1 MTTTISPTLDAVQA
15 AIATVIEKQPWYRR
29 FANTVNASLGGVA
42 GALATLAAAY
52 AVTGRADSTAVL
64 VGAAATIAAGIAAR
78 LTKNGVTPSTG
89 ATISAVVAAQTA
101 PVDVAAAVRDAVRA
115 ELDARDT
122 APGGEHAE

>member
-1 MTTTISPTLDAVQA
+1 MTTTINPTLDAVQT
-15 AIATVIEKQPWYRR
+15 AIATAIEAQPWYRR

-52 AVTGRADSTAVL
+52 AATGRADSTAVL

-89 ATISAVVAAQTA
+89 ATISAAVAAQTA

>member
-1 MTTTISPTLDAVQA
+1 MTTINPTLDAVQT

-101 PVDVAAAVRDAVRA
+101 PVDVTVAVRDAVRA
-115 ELDARDT
+115 ELDARDA

>member
-1 MTTTISPTLDAVQA
+1 MTTTINPTLDAVQT
-15 AIATVIEKQPWYRR
+15 AIATAIEAQPWYRR

-52 AVTGRADSTAVL
+52 AATGRADSTAVL

-115 ELDARDT
+115 ELDARNT
-122 APGGEHAE
+122 APGGEHVE

>member
-1 MTTTISPTLDAVQA
+1 MTTINPTLDAVQT
-15 AIATVIEKQPWYRR
+15 AIATAIEAQPWYRR

-52 AVTGRADSTAVL
+52 AATGRADSTAVL
-64 VGAAATIAAGIAAR
+64 VGAAAAIAAGIAAR

-89 ATISAVVAAQTA
+89 EAITAVVADQTA
-101 PVDVAAAVRDAVRA
+101 PIDVTAAVRDAVRA

>member
-1 MTTTISPTLDAVQA
+1 MTATINPTLDAVQA

-101 PVDVAAAVRDAVRA
+101 PVDVTVAVRDAVRA

>member
-1 MTTTISPTLDAVQA
+1 MTTINPTLDAVQT
-15 AIATVIEKQPWYRR
+15 AIATAIEAQPWYRR

-52 AVTGRADSTAVL
+52 AATGRADSTAVL
-64 VGAAATIAAGIAAR
+64 VGAAAAITAGIAAR

-101 PVDVAAAVRDAVRA
+101 PVDVTVAVRDAVRA
-115 ELDARDT
+115 ELDARDA

>member
-1 MTTTISPTLDAVQA
+1 MTTTINPTLDTVQA
-15 AIATVIEKQPWYRR
+15 AIATAIEAQPWYRR

-52 AVTGRADSTAVL
+52 AATGRADSTAVL
-64 VGAAATIAAGIAAR
+64 VGAAAAIAAGIAAR

-89 ATISAVVAAQTA
+89 ETITTAVAAQTT
-101 PVDVAAAVRDAVRA
+101 PVDVTVAVRDAVRA

>member
-1 MTTTISPTLDAVQA
+1 MTTTINPTLDAVQT
-15 AIATVIEKQPWYRR
+15 AIATAIEAQPWYRR
-29 FANTVNASLGGVA
+29 FANTVNASLGGAA

-52 AVTGRADSTAVL
+52 AATGRADSTAVL
-64 VGAAATIAAGIAAR
+64 VGAAAAIAAGIAAR

-101 PVDVAAAVRDAVRA
+101 PVDVTAAVRDAVRV

>member
-1 MTTTISPTLDAVQA
+1 MTTTINPTLDAVQA

>member
-1 MTTTISPTLDAVQA
+1 MTTINPTLDAVQT
-15 AIATVIEKQPWYRR
+15 AIATAIEAQPWYRR

-52 AVTGRADSTAVL
+52 TATGRADSTAVL
-64 VGAAATIAAGIAAR
+64 VGAAAVIAAGIAAR

-89 ATISAVVAAQTA
+89 ETITAVVAAQTA
-101 PVDVAAAVRDAVRA
+101 PVDVTAAVRDAVRA

>member
-1 MTTTISPTLDAVQA
+1 MTTINPTLDAVQT
-15 AIATVIEKQPWYRR
+15 AIATAIEAQPWYRR

-52 AVTGRADSTAVL
+52 AATGRADSTAVL

-101 PVDVAAAVRDAVRA
+101 PVDVIAAVRDAVRA